1 VFTSSAIDFEN
12 WWSMWKTWPH
22 VFQKALGPM
31 LQQIHAESEVPKEEV
46 LLSAHRSSF

>member
-12 WWSMWKTWPH
+12 RWSIWKTH

-31 LQQIHAESEVPKEEV
+31 LQQIHDVYEVLEEEV
-46 LLSAHRSSF
+46 FLSAHRSSF